1 MSKAGSGLGDRLRRI
16 LARARYGASERLVE
30 EWSSALEELLQAVE
44 RLPETSEG
52 GRVEGSDP

>member
-1 MSKAGSGLGDRLRRI
+1 MSKTGSGLGDRLRRI

-44 RLPETSEG
+44 RLPETSE
-52 GRVEGSDP
+52 EGSG